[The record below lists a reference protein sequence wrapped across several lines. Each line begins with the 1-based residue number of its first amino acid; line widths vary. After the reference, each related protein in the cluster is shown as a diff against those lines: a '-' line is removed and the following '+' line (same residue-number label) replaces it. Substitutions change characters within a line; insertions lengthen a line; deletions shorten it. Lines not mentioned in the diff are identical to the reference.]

1 MVKDLQGMKWE
12 RSLMR
17 LSLSS
22 LNKEKERWRENE
34 KLWLFFQLD
43 KDKNNLLQTS
53 LKCIQKG

>member
-17 LSLSS
+17 FSLSS

>member
-12 RSLMR
+12 RSLMT